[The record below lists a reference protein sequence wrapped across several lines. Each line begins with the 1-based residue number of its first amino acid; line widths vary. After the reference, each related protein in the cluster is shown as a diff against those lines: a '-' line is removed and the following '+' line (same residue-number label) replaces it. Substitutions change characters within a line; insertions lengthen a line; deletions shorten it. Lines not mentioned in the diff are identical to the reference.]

1 MGNRAFSAT
10 GNMPKAMPPVRLW
23 KSSAVC
29 RSAGRKPNIDWSHCS
44 GGGTKTR
51 LTGSGAFTEAEKVA
65 VGDPHIW
72 PAASI
77 SSIAVRRTP

>member
-1 MGNRAFSAT
+1 
-10 GNMPKAMPPVRLW
+10 
-23 KSSAVC
+23 
-29 RSAGRKPNIDWSHCS
+29 
-44 GGGTKTR
+44 